1 MHPLRL
7 AVPLSLCATLA
18 AAATAPYRQTLTSV
32 ERNKRAEKW
41 QITSKEV
48 TPRSKV
54 PWSVRKVT
62 LHGGKQEG
70 VDLIHVDNGKIRFTV
85 CPTRGMGL
93 ISASRGDLRLG
104 WDSPV
109 KEIVHPQYV
118 NLQARGGLGWLDGFN
133 EWMCR
138 CGLENNGGPGT
149 DRFINNVGD
158 EATMDLTL
166 HGKIANLPAQ
176 EVEVVVDREP
186 PYTIHIRGT
195 VHERMFYGPKLE
207 LRTDIST
214 VPGSDTLRVKDVITN
229 RGAQPQEFQ
238 ILYHTNFGRP
248 LLEQGATFAAPVA
261 RVIPMNDVAA
271 RAINNYPK
279 YLGPTLGFVEQVY
292 CMYPRADA
300 SGRSLAILQNRA
312 RNQAAS
318 VRYSVTELPYLT
330 LWKNT
335 AATNDGYV
343 TGIEPG
349 TNFPNTRSVERKL
362 GRVPKLGPGASYS
375 IAVDFGLHSGTSEVQ
390 ALTDEIAAIQG
401 DHRPVLEPRPEKKD

>member
-1 MHPLRL
+1 MTRMSLVAPLAL
-7 AVPLSLCATLA
+7 TAAV
-18 AAATAPYRQTLTSV
+18 AAATAAPYRQTLTSV
-32 ERNKRAEKW
+32 AQNTRAETW
-41 QITSKEV
+41 QVTGKEV
-48 TPRSKV
+48 TPHLST

-70 VDLIHVDNGKIRFTV
+70 VELIHVDNGKIRYTI

-93 ISASRGDLRLG
+93 MSASMGDLKLG
-104 WDSPV
+104 WESPV
-109 KEIVHPQYV
+109 KEVVHPQHV
-118 NLQARGGLGWLDGFN
+118 NLQSRGGLGWLDGFS

-158 EATMDLTL
+158 EATMELTL

-186 PYTIHIRGT
+186 PYTIHVRGT

-214 VPGSDTLRVKDVITN
+214 VPGSNTLRVTDVVTN

-238 ILYHTNFGRP
+238 LLYHANYGRP
-248 LLEQGATFAAPVA
+248 LLEEGATFAAPAA
-261 RVIPMNDVAA
+261 RVTPMNDVAA
-271 RAINNYPK
+271 RAIRNYTR
-279 YLGPTLGFVEQVY
+279 YSGPTLGFVEQVY
-292 CMYPRADA
+292 CIRPLADA
-300 SGRSLAILQNRA
+300 NGKTLAILQNRA
-312 RNQAAS
+312 RDKAAS
-318 VRYSVTELPYLT
+318 VGFSVKELPYLT
-330 LWKNT
+330 VWKNT
-335 AATNDGYV
+335 AAVADGYV

-362 GRVPKLGPGASYS
+362 GRVPKLAPGAKYS
-375 IAVDFGLHSGTSEVQ
+375 ISVDFGLHRGTNEVE
-390 ALTDEIAAIQG
+390 ALNARIGEIQG
-401 DHRPVLEPRPEKKD
+401 RRRPDLDTQPEKKD